1 MYPSISLHECINCA
15 ELSKAS
21 THPPPF
27 LAGTG
32 GGGQGGLGISI
43 DRCRIDYRA
52 NQGALRCFDTLKL
65 SKPKQNKTFNDGRHS
80 ATSAT
85 VVRQVKGRQWSL
97 PTFNFACVA
106 LDKVSFVEIANTRPH
121 ACSTIVSDHMQGYDA
136 TSGARMRREW
146 GDNGATWGDNGRQE
160 LAQTHAEFA
169 QTHANSATPAAIDH
183 LQHMALAEH
192 TCWHQNMH
200 TPRLCCVD
208 DVVLLS

>member
-1 MYPSISLHECINCA
+1 MEP
-15 ELSKAS
+15 
-21 THPPPF
+21 
-27 LAGTG
+27 
-32 GGGQGGLGISI
+32 
-43 DRCRIDYRA
+43 A
-52 NQGALRCFDTLKL
+52 N
-65 SKPKQNKTFNDGRHS
+65 
-80 ATSAT
+80 
-85 VVRQVKGRQWSL
+85 
-97 PTFNFACVA
+97 FNFACAA

-121 ACSTIVSDHMQGYDA
+121 ACSTIVSDHMQGYDV

-200 TPRLCCVD
+200 TPRLYCVD
-208 DVVLLS
+208 DVCLLSLLLLSSDVATEKNFPEVRPSLVSYSIYHRKNIALYMSSRENLNRFPVIFQKSKKPEKK